1 MAAKAPERGK
11 AGRGFKDGHKKSP
24 EPQVG
29 DGSKHPW
36 GWGRVL
42 EGEIGVGG
50 SRGPS
55 LDQLSTSGFLC
66 EIESFPQA
74 CLHLVLA
81 SDELHSSRLQI
92 HELG

>member
-50 SRGPS
+50 
-55 LDQLSTSGFLC
+55 Q
-66 EIESFPQA
+66 
-74 CLHLVLA
+74 
-81 SDELHSSRLQI
+81 
-92 HELG
+92 